1 MSDLHAINE
10 AINERAGRKLLSS
23 IAIALLLL
31 AIIFTT
37 LAFAPFLFAL
47 VVTLAFA
54 IATHELVAAYS
65 QKGLSLHHWPIVV
78 SNAAIMVAAWFQ
90 GVDGIAMAS
99 VIALLVNLAL
109 TLLKGPEGFISRA
122 GATGFAILY
131 LGLLPSFIILLA
143 ADADGFALVS
153 MLVMIVA
160 FNDTFAYLTGVLFGK
175 HRMAPKLS
183 PKKSWEGFA
192 GGAIATLAVSGYA
205 FETLLEKPWWL
216 GVAAGSLGVLAAT
229 FGDLIESALKRD
241 FGIKDMSSF
250 LPGHGGMFDRI
261 DSATLCGPTLWIFL
275 EVTKT
280 IV

>member
-1 MSDLHAINE
+1 
-10 AINERAGRKLLSS
+10 
-23 IAIALLLL
+23 
-31 AIIFTT
+31 
-37 LAFAPFLFAL
+37 
-47 VVTLAFA
+47 
-54 IATHELVAAYS
+54 
-65 QKGLSLHHWPIVV
+65 
-78 SNAAIMVAAWFQ
+78 MVAAWFQ

-99 VIALLVNLAL
+99 VIALVVNLAL

-205 FETLLEKPWWL
+205 FEALLEKPWWL

>member
-10 AINERAGRKLLSS
+10 AINKRAGRKLLSS
-23 IAIALLLL
+23 IVIAILLL

-65 QKGLSLHHWPIVV
+65 QKGLPLNHWPIVL
-78 SNAAIMVAAWFQ
+78 SNAAIMVVAWFE
-90 GVDGIAMAS
+90 GIDGIAMAT
-99 VIALLVNLAL
+99 VIALVINLGM
-109 TLLKGPEGFISRA
+109 TLLKGPEGFIARA
-122 GATGFAILY
+122 GATGFVILY

-160 FNDTFAYLTGVLFGK
+160 FNDTFAYLTGVLLGK

-192 GGAIATLAVSGYA
+192 GGAIATLAISCYA
-205 FETLLEKPWWL
+205 FEALLEKPWWL
-216 GVAAGSLGVLAAT
+216 GVAAGSLGVVAAT

-241 FGIKDMSSF
+241 FGMKDMSSF

-275 EVTKT
+275 ELTKT
-280 IV
+280 VV

>member
-10 AINERAGRKLLSS
+10 AINKRAGRKFFSS
-23 IAIALLLL
+23 ILIAILLLG
-31 AIIFTT
+31 IIFTT
-37 LAFAPFLFAL
+37 LAFAPSIFAL

-54 IATHELVAAYS
+54 IATHELVAANS
-65 QKGLSLHHWPIVV
+65 NKALSLNHWPIVL
-78 SNAAIMVAAWFQ
+78 SNATIMVTAWFE
-90 GVDGIAMAS
+90 GTNGIAIAT
-99 VIALLVNLAL
+99 VIALILNLSLAL
-109 TLLKGPEGFISRA
+109 FKGPDGFIARA

-143 ADADGFALVS
+143 ADSDGFALVS
-153 MLVMIVA
+153 MLVIIVA
-160 FNDTFAYLTGVLFGK
+160 FNDTFAYFTGVLLGR
-175 HRMAPKLS
+175 HRMAPILS

-205 FETLLEKPWWL
+205 FEALLEKSWWL
-216 GVAAGSLGVLAAT
+216 GVAAGLLGVIAAT

-275 EVTKT
+275 ELTKT